1 MTTDFFDEGSTSGQ
15 KNKKNN
21 SSTPILDN
29 FSRDIT
35 ALAREGKIDPIV
47 GRTKELERISQI
59 LSRKK
64 KNNAVIVGDAGTGK
78 SAIIE
83 KLALDIVNGVCSTS
97 LMDKRV
103 VSLDMTSIVAGTK
116 YRGQFEE
123 RIKAIISEL
132 SVNPDVI
139 LFIDE
144 LHTMVG
150 AGNASGSMDAA
161 NILKPALARGE
172 LQCIGSTT
180 FDEYKKYIEK
190 DAALVRR
197 FQKITLDEPSN
208 EETIDILQNLKQTY
222 ENFHRVT
229 YEDGVIET
237 IVNLSSR
244 YITDRFFPDK
254 AIDVLDELGA
264 KKRTSLKIPSII
276 DSIQLEINDIKA
288 EKITVVKLQDYE
300 NAAKLRDKEKKA
312 LKHLEEEKLKWEEN
326 IKINKIPVSVDDV
339 YDLVSKITNIPV
351 NKIDDNENSKLT
363 KLEEVLSNTVIGQDE
378 AIKKIAKAIRRNRV
392 GINDPNK
399 PIGTFIFLGNSGVG
413 KTHLAKQ
420 IAIELFGSADSM
432 IRLDMSEYQEKFNL
446 SKLIGTTAGY
456 VGYEEGGLLTEKVK
470 NKPYSVILFDEIE
483 KAHKDIFSIL
493 LQILDDGHITDG
505 QGRKIN
511 FKNTLIILTSNIGV
525 KKIQEFGNG
534 IGFNTITTNYEE
546 NKKNVLLKEMKKYFL
561 PEFINRIDDTIVFNN
576 LTPDDIKKI
585 VRIEIDKLLLRVS
598 KINYNITYD
607 ESVVDYISNTG
618 FDVIYGARPM
628 KRAIQESIG
637 DMITDNIMDNT
648 IKQTKNY
655 IIKMDKDQLK
665 IILLKKKSE

>member
-1 MTTDFFDEGSTSGQ
+1 MTTDFFDEGSTSDQ

-208 EETIDILQNLKQTY
+208 DETIDILQNLKQTY

-312 LKHLEEEKLKWEEN
+312 LKRLEEEKLKWEEN

-420 IAIELFGSADSM
+420 IAIELFGSAESM
-432 IRLDMSEYQEKFNL
+432 IRLDMSEYQEKYNL

-546 NKKNVLLKEMKKYFL
+546 SKKNVLLKEMKKYFL

>member
-1 MTTDFFDEGSTSGQ
+1 MTTDFFDEGSTSDQ

-312 LKHLEEEKLKWEEN
+312 LKRLEEEKLKWEEN

-420 IAIELFGSADSM
+420 IAIELFGSAESM
-432 IRLDMSEYQEKFNL
+432 IRLDMSEYQEKYNL

-655 IIKMDKDQLK
+655 SIKMDNDQLK
-665 IILLKKKSE
+665 ITLLKKKSE

>member
-1 MTTDFFDEGSTSGQ
+1 MTTDFFDGGSASDQ

-312 LKHLEEEKLKWEEN
+312 LKRLEEEKLKWEEN